1 MIRKVGKIPKLASP
15 VKVLMADVRASEFND
30 FAGNH

>member
-1 MIRKVGKIPKLASP
+1 MIRKVVKIPKLASLGQ
-15 VKVLMADVRASEFND
+15 VLIAAVRASEFND